1 MLSAMEKS
9 KVGNVARECVGSW
22 VGVNGEKSLP
32 HSKLLKN
39 SKLGGLLYTFYEL
52 IVFQIIVFNRNVY
65 HSLSGLDPVD
75 LLIFLFS
82 SNLSQKTKNLRCNV
96 NLEQINYLSNSIE

>member
-9 KVGNVARECVGSW
+9 KVGNGARECVGSW

-52 IVFQIIVFNRNVY
+52 I
-65 HSLSGLDPVD
+65 
-75 LLIFLFS
+75 
-82 SNLSQKTKNLRCNV
+82 
-96 NLEQINYLSNSIE
+96 